1 MAKVMLSVVSV
12 RKYDI
17 KWPKSI
23 YIPEY
28 YALDHKSIH
37 IREFMNELYISQNS
51 SLLKN
56 KFI

>member
-12 RKYDI
+12 RKYDV

-37 IREFMNELYISQNS
+37 IREFMNELYTVESG
-51 SLLKN
+51 
-56 KFI
+56 